1 MATGFCHD
9 NRFKNHDTGS
19 GHPER
24 PERILVTQHHI
35 EQLPWRAQLT
45 DIKAR
50 SAEIDWLLTTHDKHY
65 IARAQAACKAGHS
78 HLDSMDVAISTQSFD
93 IAKLAVGAGLALADA
108 MLNGEID
115 NGFALVRPPGHHAE
129 RGEALGFCLF
139 NNIAILA
146 YYLQQAHSLEKIAI
160 IDWDVHHGNGT
171 QHTFE
176 SDPSV
181 MYVSTHQYPYYPGT
195 GAASET
201 GEGAG
206 KGSIVN
212 CPMAAGAEDAIYEAA
227 FVEKI
232 LPALDNFAPDAILI
246 SAGFD
251 AHHSDPL
258 ADIRLSTEF
267 FAWMTI
273 RLMEVA
279 DKHAGG
285 RLISLLEGGYNL
297 STLGPCVE
305 SHLANLMS
313 VDNSTN

>member
-1 MATGFCHD
+1 MPTGFCHD
-9 NRFKNHDTGS
+9 NRFKNHDTGR

-24 PERILVTQHHI
+24 PERMSVAQRHI
-35 EQLPWRAQLT
+35 EQLPWRAELA
-45 DIKAR
+45 DIKPR
-50 SAEIDWLLTTHDKHY
+50 SAEIDWLLTSHDKHY

-78 HLDSMDVAISTQSFD
+78 HLDSMDVAISSESFEV
-93 IAKLAVGAGLALADA
+93 AKLAVGAGLSLADA
-108 MLNGEID
+108 LLEKEID
-115 NGFALVRPPGHHAE
+115 NGFALLRPPGHHAE
-129 RGEALGFCLF
+129 NDGALGFCLF

-146 YYLQQAHSLEKIAI
+146 YYLQRTHGLEKIAI

-181 MYVSTHQYPYYPGT
+181 MYLSTHQYPYYPGT
-195 GAASET
+195 GAAGET
-201 GEGAG
+201 GTGAG

-212 CPMAAGAEDAIYEAA
+212 CPMPAGSDDRLYETA
-227 FVEKI
+227 FRDKI
-232 LPALDNFAPDAILI
+232 LPALDRFAPDAVLI

-267 FAWMTI
+267 FAWMSL

-279 DKHAGG
+279 DKHADG

-297 STLGPCVE
+297 ATLGPCIE
-305 SHLANLMS
+305 SHLATLS
-313 VDNSTN
+313 GIIDSAA